1 MRLASLVLISHNSAA
16 YLEACLGSI
25 SGTDCKLV
33 LVDNGSSD
41 GTVACARKFGQ
52 IQVISLQVN
61 LGYAKAVNSGCRAAE
76 GEIVVIS
83 NVDVSYDSGSIQR
96 MLAYMQSHPRV
107 GVLGP
112 QLYYPEGSWQRSCG
126 YVPGIWSA
134 LVDLSAVRQLWHW
147 LCRRAWP
154 LAIDRWPRRV
164 GYVDGAVMMV
174 RRAAFAAVGGFDE
187 NLKFYGEDSDF
198 CERVRAAGWDVVFYP
213 KARVMHVQGG
223 SSGRMDRLPE
233 DFYRL
238 LVQGKIYVAA
248 KRHSAAQ
255 VRLYRRLEAL
265 QAKKMKALYSLI
277 AAVLPSK
284 REFAQ
289 ARVIHFDTLYR
300 FWSEQNTVEQAS
312 IPVA

>member
-1 MRLASLVLISHNSAA
+1 M
-16 YLEACLGSI
+16 
-25 SGTDCKLV
+25 V

-41 GTVACARKFGQ
+41 DTAASARKLGCSQ
-52 IQVISLQVN
+52 IIALPANV
-61 LGYAKAVNSGCRAAE
+61 GYSRAVNSGCGAAK
-76 GEIVVIS
+76 GEVIVIS

-96 MLAYMQSHPRV
+96 MLAYVQSHPEV

-126 YVPGIWSA
+126 FVPGIWSA
-134 LVDLSAVRQLWHW
+134 LIDLSAIRQGWHW

-154 LAIDRWPRRV
+154 FALDRWPRRV

-174 RRAAFAAVGGFDE
+174 RRETFEAVGGFDE

-198 CERVRAAGWDVVFYP
+198 CERVRKAGWGVVFYP

-238 LVQGKIYVAA
+238 LIEGKTYVAA

-255 VRLYRRLEAL
+255 VRLYRWLEAL
-265 QAKKMKALYSLI
+265 QARKMKALYSLV

-284 REFAQ
+284 REFAR
-289 ARVIHFDTLYR
+289 ARVTHFDALYR
-300 FWSEQNTVEQAS
+300 FWSKPQNTIEQAS